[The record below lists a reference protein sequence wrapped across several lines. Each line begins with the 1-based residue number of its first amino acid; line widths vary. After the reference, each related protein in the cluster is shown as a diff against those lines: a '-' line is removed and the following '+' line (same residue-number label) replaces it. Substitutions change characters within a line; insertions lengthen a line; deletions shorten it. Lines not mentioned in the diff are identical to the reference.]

1 MAQKRMEAALGSIF
15 LPRDSVYAH
24 LDDDLDEEDGVG
36 APLSPSQQHHH
47 HLSPPAHAPRH
58 DPVEA
63 NASLDTD
70 DPFASPSQL
79 HQALQHDNSPSS
91 NSVRPFDRSTRR
103 AADAPTAAMV
113 ADPTRA
119 PITTTTS
126 ALMESR
132 TSPFLSDQIPSP
144 SEARPSPQQPQSSAS
159 AISEPPPLTP
169 PTATPSR
176 SGHATTSA
184 SPHERT
190 LAGHHLSE
198 SMSTHNSP
206 SLMHLLSG
214 QRIAEASPRRLSSPG
229 STHRPQHRYGTE
241 QSRDLRE
248 AIAKGDVLSL
258 SESRALAASLP
269 PPPSAL
275 SPPSSHMSDQDDIDD
290 EDEDDDEAPPDFTTR
305 VPLMSSQKKR
315 VSSSAKSTASSWVP
329 SHDVR
334 LGGRRS
340 GPRRGILGTASTAS
354 AASEGG
360 SSRRGGGRRMAAKER
375 ALWRWI
381 NVEDLDGFLQQV
393 YIYYVGKGIVAIGL
407 SRLLNLLT
415 VGWVIAFSTFLM
427 GCIDYSILWNSHH
440 LSEVVVSKCISR
452 LTEITPR
459 RFSGFTFLIAVS
471 FTAFYFW
478 RIVRFGM
485 GVGKLWEMHEFFTEL
500 LEIPENDI
508 QAIPW
513 HAIVTR
519 LSALRATHPAAL
531 SSRSHPATESQGG
544 TPSRLDAHD
553 VANRIMR
560 EENFL
565 IALFNKDVL
574 DLSIPL
580 PSLLDRLLAGRS
592 PKWGASMLTQTLE
605 WNLSFCLV
613 GFLFGRDG
621 QVRRAFLMEKNKK
634 ELVEALRRRFI
645 LMGLINAVFAPFIVI
660 YLLMYSF
667 FRYFEEYHKNP
678 SSIGSRQF
686 TPLARWKFREFNE
699 LPHLFGQRLAQA
711 HPLADSYI
719 NQYPKARTALI
730 SRFVAFLA
738 GSFAAVLILFS
749 LIDPDAFLH
758 FEITPGRTVL
768 FYIGVFGT
776 ILAVARGM
784 VPDDHKIVDPAETMR
799 ELVQHTHYLPNE
811 WKDNLH
817 SSGVHAEFGSLF
829 QMKIAL
835 FVKEILSVI
844 VTPFVLWYTLPRCA
858 GPIVDFFREFTIHVD
873 GLGYV
878 CSFAV
883 FDFKRH
889 GDTKVRVER
898 YRSLRATRTRELT
911 SVHLVF
917 QFGAPVQVRDERFQS
932 TEGKMEKS
940 LLTFAAHNP
949 AWVPR
954 DQTQSLFLSRMID
967 VTSPTHRPGS
977 PSFGASGGGVGGGM
991 HLGVSTSH
999 LLGQAQAHPRFMGSS
1014 LLSPPLH
1021 HRTTSNRTT
1030 TGAGQ
1035 GVVGAGAGN
1044 RSFADLV
1051 EEGASTT
1058 LEPRANMTSSVGGSR
1073 IFTNQPIPTGAA
1085 RRGGYLHVGEPSRNR
1100 PTPLNTPRVA
1110 ARMGQAIDKDSE
1122 ENKSP
1127 ILEESR
1133 LDGEAFVARFDGSS
1147 SAHEEGVGEGSRAG
1161 DDLEGGGRDGV
1172 KGMLGELYNLQGKKW

>member
-36 APLSPSQQHHH
+36 ASFSPSQQHQLHH
-47 HLSPPAHAPRH
+47 HPLSPPVHAPIH
-58 DPVEA
+58 DQVEA
-63 NASLDTD
+63 NPSLETD

-79 HQALQHDNSPSS
+79 HQPLQHDSSTSS
-91 NSVRPFDRSTRR
+91 NSVRPFDRSPRR

-113 ADPTRA
+113 ADPTLG
-119 PITTTTS
+119 PTTTTTS

-144 SEARPSPQQPQSSAS
+144 TEALSSPQQPQSSAPPS
-159 AISEPPPLTP
+159 SEPPPLTS

-176 SGHATTSA
+176 SSHATTSA
-184 SPHERT
+184 RSHERT
-190 LAGHHLSE
+190 LSGHHLSG

-214 QRIAEASPRRLSSPG
+214 QRIAEASPRHLSSPG
-229 STHRPQHRYGTE
+229 STQRPQHRYGTE
-241 QSRDLRE
+241 HSRDLRE
-248 AIAKGDVLSL
+248 TIANGDVLSL

-275 SPPSSHMSDQDDIDD
+275 SPPSSHMSDQDDIED

-315 VSSSAKSTASSWVP
+315 ISSSAKSTASSWVP

-360 SSRRGGGRRMAAKER
+360 SSRRGGGRWMAAKER

-452 LTEITPR
+452 
-459 RFSGFTFLIAVS
+459 FSGLTFLIAVS
-471 FTAFYFW
+471 FTAFYCW

-485 GVGKLWEMHEFFTEL
+485 DVGKLWEMHEFFTEL

-531 SSRSHPATESQGG
+531 SSRSNSATESQGG
-544 TPSRLDAHD
+544 APSRLDAHD

-560 EENFL
+560 EENYL
-565 IALFNKDVL
+565 IALFNKGVL

-699 LPHLFGQRLAQA
+699 LPHLFSQRLAQA

-817 SSGVHAEFGSLF
+817 SSGVHAEFGNLF
-829 QMKIAL
+829 QMKIVL

-889 GDTKVRVER
+889 GDTK
-898 YRSLRATRTRELT
+898 
-911 SVHLVF
+911 
-917 QFGAPVQVRDERFQS
+917 FGAPVQVRDERFQS

-977 PSFGASGGGVGGGM
+977 PSFGASGGGAGGGM

-1021 HRTTSNRTT
+1021 HRTTSNRTAP
-1030 TGAGQ
+1030 GAGP

-1044 RSFADLV
+1044 RSFEDLV

-1058 LEPRANMTSSVGGSR
+1058 LESRANMSSSLGGSK
-1073 IFTNQPIPTGAA
+1073 IFTNQPISTGPA

-1100 PTPLNTPRVA
+1100 PTALNTPRVG
-1110 ARMGQAIDKDSE
+1110 ARMAQAIDKDSE

>member
-1 MAQKRMEAALGSIF
+1 MAQKRMQAALGSIF
-15 LPRDSVYAH
+15 LLRDSVYAH
-24 LDDDLDEEDGVG
+24 LDDDIDEDG
-36 APLSPSQQHHH
+36 APLSRSQHQSTPHDHPQ
-47 HLSPPAHAPRH
+47 LEPARTPRH
-58 DPVEA
+58 DHDHAQHQMGPGPS
-63 NASLDTD
+63 SLDTD

-79 HQALQHDNSPSS
+79 HHPAHLDSS
-91 NSVRPFDRSTRR
+91 SVRPFDRSTR
-103 AADAPTAAMV
+103 ATPSDVDGAMTV
-113 ADPTRA
+113 ADPTGA
-119 PITTTTS
+119 TTARGS
-126 ALMESR
+126 ILMESR
-132 TSPFLSDQIPSP
+132 SFPFLSAQIPSP
-144 SEARPSPQQPQSSAS
+144 TEERTLAPQPQSQSHS
-159 AISEPPPLTP
+159 HSQQ
-169 PTATPSR
+169 SV
-176 SGHATTSA
+176 ATTSA
-184 SPHERT
+184 SSGPPPLAPPTAT
-190 LAGHHLSE
+190 LAAVAAGTPGRSSHATASASPRGRTPSSHHQPG
-198 SMSTHNSP
+198 STSSNNSP

-214 QRIAEASPRRLSSPG
+214 QRSAESSPRHLGSG
-229 STHRPQHRYGTE
+229 STQRPQHRYETD
-241 QSRDLRE
+241 QSR
-248 AIAKGDVLSL
+248 AFGAKMPKGDVLSL

-275 SPPSSHMSDQDDIDD
+275 SPPSSHMSDQDDHDA
-290 EDEDDDEAPPDFTTR
+290 EDEDDDDAPPDFTSR
-305 VPLMSSQKKR
+305 VPLMSAQKKR
-315 VSSSAKSTASSWVP
+315 ISSSSKSIASSWVP

-340 GPRRGILGTASTAS
+340 GPRGGILGASSTAS
-354 AASEGG
+354 ASSARG
-360 SSRRGGGRRMAAKER
+360 SSRRGGRRMTAKER

-381 NVEDLDGFLQQV
+381 NVQDLDGFLQQV

-415 VGWVIAFSTFLM
+415 AGWVIVFSTFLM
-427 GCIDYSILWNSHH
+427 GCIDYSLLWNSHH

-452 LTEITPR
+452 
-459 RFSGFTFLIAVS
+459 FSGLTFLVAIS
-471 FTAFYFW
+471 FTIFYCW

-513 HAIVTR
+513 HAIVSR

-531 SSRSHPATESQGG
+531 SSHSSIANENRGG
-544 TPSRLDAHD
+544 GAGRLDAHD

-560 EENFL
+560 EENYL

-580 PSLLDRLLAGRS
+580 PSFLDRFLSGRT

-621 QVRRAFLMEKNKK
+621 QVRRAFLMERNKQ

-699 LPHLFGQRLAQA
+699 LPHLFSQRLAQA

-799 ELVQHTHYLPNE
+799 QLVQHTHYLPNE
-811 WKDNLH
+811 WKNNLH

-829 QMKIAL
+829 EMKIAL
-835 FVKEILSVI
+835 FIKEIFSVI

-889 GDTKVRVER
+889 GDTK
-898 YRSLRATRTRELT
+898 
-911 SVHLVF
+911 
-917 QFGAPVQVRDERFQS
+917 FGAPVQVLDERFQS

-977 PSFGASGGGVGGGM
+977 PSFGGAGAGGAM

-999 LLGQAQAHPRFMGSS
+999 LLGQGQHQPHPRFMGSS

-1030 TGAGQ
+1030 TGTGL
-1035 GVVGAGAGN
+1035 GVGAGAGN
-1044 RSFADLV
+1044 RSFGDLV

-1058 LEPRANMTSSVGGSR
+1058 LEARANMSSSVGGSR
-1073 IFTNQPIPTGAA
+1073 DLTNQPISTGPA
-1085 RRGGYLHVGEPSRNR
+1085 RRGGHLHIGDPGRNR
-1100 PTPLNTPRVA
+1100 LTPLSTLRSA
-1110 ARMGQAIDKDSE
+1110 GRMERAIDRDDDD
-1122 ENKSP
+1122 KSP

-1147 SAHEEGVGEGSRAG
+1147 SAHEEGFGEERRS
-1161 DDLEGGGRDGV
+1161 DDREIGAGGRDGV
-1172 KGMLGELYNLQGKKW
+1172 KEMLGELYNLQGKKW